1 MTLPVS
7 PNAISLSQ
15 VSVELLYMGPPQNP
29 MISLNDAQVRALFGK
44 SSGAISLSDGWGK
57 STSLVKPIVTV
68 TNGNGFIYF
77 DWPANAGVTFWYS
90 LAGASVVSTTNNY
103 LQITGL
109 GSNVSKTFTVYAT
122 KSGMTNSA
130 TSTSVTGTTHTLYA
144 GPSFSSPII
153 TTSTIAFR
161 WSNVSGASGYQ
172 VSTDNATWGDPNG
185 TLAHTLSSLNS
196 NQTYTLYVRSL
207 NAYSDAGASTTNS
220 QNTTYSLPVVTATL
234 HTTDITYT
242 WPADIAGN
250 TAQYSHNN
258 STWTNVS
265 SSLTYVRGTSA
276 ATSYTTY
283 FRWVNGLNVTTVVT
297 SGPNTTHSVIAGP
310 VFTTP
315 TISNNGIIFTWT
327 SVAGVSSYQVSTDN
341 ASWVSTN
348 NGLASHNLTGL
359 NMNQTYQLY
368 VRALNADNVAGGSTY
383 DARTT
388 TFTAPTITVAVD
400 SWSQITYTWINPA
413 NNSPQYSINNS
424 TWITPVGSTTSWQR
438 TGLSASSPYTSYF
451 RWQNGLNI
459 SSSIASG
466 PVSTA
471 SLPKLGTPA
480 FTAATGSAGRVSFTW
495 GAIANATS
503 YDVTFNGATTNQTST
518 TFAVMSGVSAG
529 TYSLSVVAKAVDF
542 TNSNAGLSSNVTV
555 TMPKLETPAFTN
567 ATGGSAAVSFTWGA
581 IAGATSYDVTFN
593 GTTTNQ
599 AGVTFIRGSGVAVGS
614 YTLTVIAKA
623 TGYINSDAR
632 VSTTVT
638 VTVYAPIA
646 ITVNAAV
653 SSGTLAE
660 ISTIHYYSFTT
671 VTAITY
677 SIALNSANF
686 DAYVELYDS
695 TNTAQQTFN
704 DDGGGNNNSL
714 ATYLCLANTTYIIR
728 VHAYNFGGS
737 GAYTLALTATL
748 PVLGTPVYSIAS
760 GGINAVSFE
769 WSSISGATSYDV
781 TFNGST
787 TNQAGTSFS
796 RTSVA
801 AGTYN
806 LTVVAKAVGYTNS
819 SNGVSSNVIATA
831 VVTPSNPTFGFSNVT
846 SSGFRISLSAT
857 NALNYYLYTYPDYL
871 LVGNN
876 TTGIFDI
883 TGKDPSTTYQ
893 YVAFTQSSTGQTSA
907 WSPVASQATSAPA
920 LARPGQVTLTVSN
933 VTSTTARITA
943 TTNSGGAVDTY
954 YLFRTING
962 TNTFVRSASN
972 GIFDLTDM
980 SPSTL
985 YGPYI
990 SYAGNTTNI
999 SEYWSYEVYVQTTAA
1014 APVAP
1019 SAPTL
1024 TVSNIL
1030 ATQFDIQ
1037 MTATNANNYLLFEY
1051 VAGTWTYRSSS
1062 ANGAFNISGKTAN
1075 TQYYFYGVA
1084 SNSGGNSSSSA
1095 MLTVNTIAAAAT
1107 FTPISTSASGITNSN
1122 WYTYS
1127 YTAPV
1132 TRQYTITAT
1141 GFDSQVSFDG
1151 FATQVDSDN
1160 QPGNGE
1166 QVGKNWTADQQVT
1179 IYVRA
1184 FSTGG
1189 GTLSFSIT

>member
-57 STSLVKPIVTV
+57 STSLVKPVVTV
-68 TNGNGFIYF
+68 TNGNGFMYF

-109 GSNVSKTFTVYAT
+109 GSNVSKTFTVYAA

-144 GPSFSSPII
+144 GPSFSSAII

-265 SSLTYVRGTSA
+265 SSLTYVRDTSA

-327 SVAGVSSYQVSTDN
+327 SVVGASSYQVSTDN

-400 SWSQITYTWINPA
+400 SSSQITYTWTNPT
-413 NNSPQYSINNS
+413 NNSPQYSTDNS
-424 TWITPVGSTTSWQR
+424 NWITPVGSTTSWQR

-451 RWQNGLNI
+451 RWQNGLNMT
-459 SSSIASG
+459 SSVASG
-466 PVSTA
+466 PVNTTD
-471 SLPKLGTPA
+471 LPQLATPS
-480 FTAATGSAGRVSFTW
+480 FTVATGGVNQLSFTW
-495 GAIANATS
+495 GAVANATS
-503 YDVTFNGATTNQTST
+503 YDVTFNGVTTNQSSVS
-518 TFAVMSGVSAG
+518 FARTSGVILG
-529 TYSLSVVAKAVDF
+529 TYTLTVVAKASGY
-542 TNSNAGLSSNVTV
+542 TNSNAGVSSSVTV
-555 TMPKLETPAFTN
+555 TDPIVM
-567 ATGGSAAVSFTWGA
+567 
-581 IAGATSYDVTFN
+581 
-593 GTTTNQ
+593 
-599 AGVTFIRGSGVAVGS
+599 
-614 YTLTVIAKA
+614 
-623 TGYINSDAR
+623 NSI
-632 VSTTVT
+632 V
-638 VTVYAPIA
+638 
-646 ITVNAAV
+646 VNAPAT
-653 SSGTLAE
+653 SGTLPAN
-660 ISTIHYYSFTT
+660 SSIHYYSFAT

-677 SIALNSANF
+677 TFTLNSAVF
-686 DAYVELYDS
+686 DTWVELYEDGNPTELKHDDDTGEGS
-695 TNTAQQTFN
+695 NSLMTYDCVANTA
-704 DDGGGNNNSL
+704 
-714 ATYLCLANTTYIIR
+714 YIIR
-728 VHAYNFGGS
+728 VRSFNFGGS

-787 TNQAGTSFS
+787 SNQAGTTFS

-846 SSGFRISLSAT
+846 SSGFRITLSST
-857 NALNYYLYTYPDYL
+857 NALNYYLYEYSSYL
-871 LVGNN
+871 SLGSNQ
-876 TTGIFDI
+876 TGIFDVDY
-883 TGKDPSTTYQ
+883 GSGHASESHSYR
-893 YVAFTQSSTGQTSA
+893 AFAQSSDGTTSG
-907 WSPVASQATSAPA
+907 WSDVASQSTGALIANESLSISISSINSTGATVA
-920 LARPGQVTLTVSN
+920 LTYAGTHSISTYNVYLYLTIGGSGASLGTTSSN
-933 VTSTTARITA
+933 NTSSQTIT
-943 TTNSGGAVDTY
+943 G
-954 YLFRTING
+954 L
-962 TNTFVRSASN
+962 
-972 GIFDLTDM
+972 
-980 SPSTL
+980 SPSTK
-985 YGPYI
+985 YYVVYSVFYVGG
-990 SYAGNTTNI
+990 AGFSIAANEAD
-999 SEYWSYEVYVQTTAA
+999 SFTTAA
-1014 APVAP
+1014 EVLPTPITISPTHRQIMRVTGSTMPTWYSFTPINTGYYTFTLSSIIDPLIQIWNSTGTLLIGEDNDSGAGNNSQKDLSLTAGIEYRIKVSAYWSANTSSHELAIYGGRCTMYLDPTTIQGVISLASEQVTYLFVPRSNQSCTVTMKGDIADTYLMMSDYTGTILNAP
-1019 SAPTL
+1019 STDDDAGDG
-1024 TVSNIL
+1024 
-1030 ATQFDIQ
+1030 AWAQF
-1037 MTATNANNYLLFEY
+1037 TYSFVANNYY
-1051 VAGTWTYRSSS
+1051 Y
-1062 ANGAFNISGKTAN
+1062 ISCMA
-1075 TQYYFYGVA
+1075 YY
-1084 SNSGGNSSSSA
+1084 STTTGN
-1095 MLTVNTIAAAAT
+1095 
-1107 FTPISTSASGITNSN
+1107 FTL
-1122 WYTYS
+1122 
-1127 YTAPV
+1127 
-1132 TRQYTITAT
+1132 TIT
-1141 GFDSQVSFDG
+1141 
-1151 FATQVDSDN
+1151 
-1160 QPGNGE
+1160 
-1166 QVGKNWTADQQVT
+1166 
-1179 IYVRA
+1179 
-1184 FSTGG
+1184 
-1189 GTLSFSIT
+1189 